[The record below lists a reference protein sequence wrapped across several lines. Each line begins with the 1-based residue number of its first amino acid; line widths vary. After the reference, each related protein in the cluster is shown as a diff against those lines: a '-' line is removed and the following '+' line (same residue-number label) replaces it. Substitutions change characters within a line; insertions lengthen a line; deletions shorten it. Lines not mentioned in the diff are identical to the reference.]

1 MAQSS
6 EPSLKTPVAQFSA
19 PQEAWSVAEAARI
32 SAQQGALP
40 EEAVL
45 PSAEREVWAAVGAQ
59 PSEVQEAVAAA
70 RHAEEAAAEVP
81 RVEGVVEVE
90 PRVAAAAVAALHE
103 VAVVA
108 AARHAE
114 GVAVAAQARPSQ
126 VEEGRLS
133 AVPSVRSDQAPARRR
148 KTMATS
154 LIRHAR
160 KSARLG
166 RQRLPLS

>member
-70 RHAEEAAAEVP
+70 RHAEEA
-81 RVEGVVEVE
+81 VVEVE